1 MKALM
6 LDSIRNASLH
16 DVPVA
21 DVGPRDIK
29 IRVKSCGVC
38 GTDHSVYA
46 GSLILPG
53 EFPFYTGHELSG
65 TVEEIGSQVN
75 DISVG
80 DVVTTNPVRY
90 CGDCYRCRTG
100 QQHYCERLAELWKPN
115 GGMSEFVVADRQQV
129 FVVPEGIGFDVAA
142 FAEPVSVCLHCI
154 DMAEIKPG
162 MSVAITGAGPIGLIL
177 LQLAIR
183 SGASFTLISEPDKK
197 KRAIAEKLGADVT
210 VDPTTDDL
218 VTRTFE
224 VTNNRAFDVVIEASG
239 NSEAAAQAMAITG
252 MKSTLFWFSV
262 YPMDLLI
269 PVSPFIMYTKELTIK
284 AVFFSPYTFPRTI
297 NLLPKLELESLIS
310 HHVPLDE
317 SPGIFDLYES
327 GTAIKIMVHP

>member
-6 LDSIRNASLH
+6 LDGVRYASLH

-21 DVGPRDIK
+21 DVGPRDVR
-29 IRVKSCGVC
+29 IRVKSCGMC

-53 EFPFYTGHELSG
+53 DFPFFTGHELSG
-65 TVEEIGSQVN
+65 VVEEVGSEITDV
-75 DISVG
+75 SVG
-80 DVVTTNPVRY
+80 DTVTTNPVRY

-129 FVVPEGIGFDVAA
+129 FVVPEDVGFDAAA

-154 DMAEIKPG
+154 DMAGITPG

-177 LQLAIR
+177 LQLAVR
-183 SGASFTLISEPDKK
+183 AGAAFVLVSEPDKR
-197 KRAIAEKLGADVT
+197 KRGIAEKLGADVT
-210 VDPTTDDL
+210 IDPTTDDL
-218 VTRTFE
+218 VARAFE
-224 VTNNRAFDVVIEASG
+224 ATNNRAFDVVIEASG
-239 NSEAAAQAMAITG
+239 NPEAAVQAMAITG

-262 YPMDLLI
+262 YPMDLVI

-284 AVFFSPYTFPRTI
+284 GVFFSPYTFPRTI

-327 GTAIKIMVHP
+327 GKAIKIMVHP

>member
-6 LDSIRNASLH
+6 LDGIRKTSLH

-29 IRVKSCGVC
+29 IRVKSCGMC

-46 GSLILPG
+46 GSLVLPG

-65 TVEEIGSQVN
+65 TVEEIGSEVD

-129 FVVPEGIGFDVAA
+129 FVVPEGVGFDAAA

-154 DMAEIKPG
+154 DMAEIRPG

-177 LQLAIR
+177 LQLAVR
-183 SGASFTLISEPDKK
+183 AGAAFVLVSEPDKK
-197 KRAIAEKLGADVT
+197 KRALAEKLGADVT
-210 VDPTTDDL
+210 IDPTKEDL
-218 VTRTFE
+218 VSKAFE

-239 NSEAAAQAMAITG
+239 NTEAATQALAITG

-262 YPMDLLI
+262 YPMDLTI

-284 AVFFSPYTFPRTI
+284 GVFFSPYTFPRTI
-297 NLLPKLELESLIS
+297 SLLPKLDLESLIS
-310 HHVPLDE
+310 HHVSLDE

-327 GTAIKIMVHP
+327 GKAIKIMVHP